1 MGSSND
7 NICGCVNCMTIFDD
21 YKFDFKKVK
30 PELNIVDILLKEK
43 NGNENDEIILSK
55 LEFDFDL
62 NSFVNNINI
71 ILSHFNEIDDFKL
84 KIFRCST
91 EHIINEYIE
100 KKDKDYYFAPFNNIK
115 YKKDITKQSI
125 ISLCDLFKKIYDLKK
140 VIGEEKISFFIGN
153 IDLLLADTNIL
164 KEKEEFLA
172 YLKKIYSVEKKNPEK
187 ESSKSERNENSINNT
202 NNDNHS
208 NTSNLINIHKRK
220 NSKDTN
226 NNNSNDTA
234 QKKINSFC
242 KDFLVLLS
250 KHQITLDGINNLM
263 NIYLDHGHEQIPMN
277 ENIPTQNNNISTGN
291 S

>member
-1 MGSSND
+1 M
-7 NICGCVNCMTIFDD
+7 
-21 YKFDFKKVK
+21 
-30 PELNIVDILLKEK
+30 
-43 NGNENDEIILSK
+43 
-55 LEFDFDL
+55 
-62 NSFVNNINI
+62 
-71 ILSHFNEIDDFKL
+71 
-84 KIFRCST
+84 
-91 EHIINEYIE
+91 
-100 KKDKDYYFAPFNNIK
+100 
-115 YKKDITKQSI
+115 
-125 ISLCDLFKKIYDLKK
+125 
-140 VIGEEKISFFIGN
+140 
-153 IDLLLADTNIL
+153 LLADTNIL

-277 ENIPTQNNNISTGN
+277 ENIPTQDNNIATGN